1 MNRNKAILVCNN
13 YLKCSEAVSFEEL
26 DTSLFKEAL
35 QYLITLAQE
44 QSELLSK

>member
-13 YLKCSEAVSFEEL
+13 YLKCSEVVSFEEL
-26 DTSLFKEAL
+26 DTPLFKEAL
-35 QYLITLAQE
+35 QYLIILAQE